1 VRAAKRCARP
11 DLELVALIK
20 RNAYHD
26 SVTLMRAT
34 AELRR
39 LPGVVEA
46 AALLATEPN
55 RAVLAEAGLLTADAE
70 RAGAADLILAVRAE
84 TVDAARAALAR
95 ADALL
100 APGGAPG
107 VAAELAPRSTFA
119 AARRAE
125 GAQVAVISVPG
136 PFAAL
141 EAQQALGAGLHVF
154 LFSDHVALADEVA
167 LKRRARARGLFVMG
181 PECGTAI
188 LDGVG
193 LGFANRVRRG
203 PIGLVGASG
212 SGLQEIS
219 TLVHRLGG
227 GVSQVIGT
235 GARDLDAAVGGLT
248 TLQALAWLARDPATA
263 VIVIVS
269 KPPSEA
275 VADRVLAAAAATG
288 KAVVACLLG
297 WGGKAPPGVRAVAT
311 LEAAALA
318 AVAAAGLAPAA
329 LPAAPE
335 GGPPVAGR
343 VAGLFTGGTL
353 CEEAA
358 AIVGDGHRFVDFGGP
373 TYTRGRPHPMIDP
386 ALRNGA
392 VRAAGSDAGI
402 GVILV
407 DVVLGWGAHPDPAGE
422 LARAVAGAR
431 AAAGGR
437 ALHVVAHVIG
447 TEDDPQRLE
456 EQEAQLR
463 AAGVL
468 VGATNRIAAEL
479 ARRLA
484 GGTR

>member
-1 VRAAKRCARP
+1 
-11 DLELVALIK
+11 
-20 RNAYHD
+20 
-26 SVTLMRAT
+26 MRAT
-34 AELRR
+34 AELRA

-46 AALLATEPN
+46 AALMATEPN
-55 RAVLAEAGLLTADAE
+55 RVLLAEAGLLTAEAE
-70 RAGAADLILAVRAE
+70 SAGATDLVLAVRAE
-84 TVDAARAALAR
+84 TADAARTALAC
-95 ADALL
+95 AELLL
-100 APGGAPG
+100 APPGAPS
-107 VAAELAPRSTFA
+107 AATELAPRSTFT

-141 EAQQALGAGLHVF
+141 EAHQALGAGLHVF
-154 LFSDHVALADEVA
+154 LFSDHVAPADEVT
-167 LKRRARARGLFVMG
+167 LKRRAGARGLFVMG

-188 LDGVG
+188 LDGIG

-212 SGLQEIS
+212 TGLQEVS

-235 GARDLDAAVGGLT
+235 GGRDLDDAVGGLT
-248 TLQALAWLARDPATA
+248 TLQALEWLARDPATA

-269 KPPSEA
+269 KPPSAA
-275 VADRVLAAAAATG
+275 VADRVLAAAAAAG
-288 KAVVACLLG
+288 KPVVACLLG
-297 WGGKAPPGVRAVAT
+297 WGGKAPAGVRAVAT
-311 LEAAALA
+311 LEAAALTGLD
-318 AVAAAGLAPAA
+318 AVGLTPAA
-329 LPAAPE
+329 LPLPSE
-335 GGPPVAGR
+335 GGSPAAGR

-358 AIVGDGHRFVDFGGP
+358 AIVGDGLPFVDFGSP
-373 TYTRGRPHPMIDP
+373 AYTRGRPHPMIDP

-392 VRAAGSDAGI
+392 VRAAGADGGVA
-402 GVILV
+402 VILA

-422 LARAVAGAR
+422 LARAGADAR
-431 AAAGGR
+431 AAARGR
-437 ALHVVAHVIG
+437 PLHLVAHVVG
-447 TEDDPQRLE
+447 TDEDPQRLG

-468 VGATNRIAAEL
+468 VCATNRIAAEL

-484 GGTR
+484 GGKR